1 VQAAA
6 GLETA
11 HAKGI
16 IHRDIKPANIFLTS
30 DGQVKIMDFG
40 LAKFTAEPTP
50 TDSPS
55 ATISL
60 QEAALTMPGT
70 AVGTVVYMSP
80 EQARGDPIDARSD
93 IFSFGAVLFELLTG
107 VRPFRG
113 GTLAGQ
119 FDAILHSTPP
129 PVRTLAP
136 AVSLELEAVV
146 NKAVEKDRN
155 ARYPTIAEMRRD
167 LQQIHPNSN
176 EPPSRLTDRSVF
188 IV

>member
-1 VQAAA
+1 
-6 GLETA
+6 
-11 HAKGI
+11 
-16 IHRDIKPANIFLTS
+16 
-30 DGQVKIMDFG
+30 
-40 LAKFTAEPTP
+40 
-50 TDSPS
+50 
-55 ATISL
+55 
-60 QEAALTMPGT
+60 MPGT

-80 EQARGDPIDARSD
+80 EQARGDPINARSD